1 MARCCK
7 QVEALEG
14 TEVPP
19 EVTVLAKWSC
29 GDKKAKPSPHL
40 PSCCQ
45 VLPAGP
51 PGGKS

>member
-19 EVTVLAKWSC
+19 EVTVLAKWYC
-29 GDKKAKPSPHL
+29 GAVR
-40 PSCCQ
+40 CCPRDHPVGSHRWHSQ
-45 VLPAGP
+45 G
-51 PGGKS
+51 